1 MTAKLSK
8 FLELRMKYLHF
19 FVFLY
24 FDSDFSIIIC
34 YSDSIFCHKPRQSF
48 SVRSKKVSNRRKGI
62 NER

>member
-34 YSDSIFCHKPRQSF
+34 YSDSRGF
-48 SVRSKKVSNRRKGI
+48 N
-62 NER
+62 